1 MTAGI
6 GRLWVMSLQAGILI
20 PVILLAR
27 VLLKKYPKIYTYCLW
42 ILVGIRLLC
51 PIFIETPFSLQPD
64 YAKLSGTTQAQTL
77 PDGTANTLPGA
88 WNGTVGKAPLLSEPT
103 KIDMPDISQPESGGV
118 PKDSDTANAVS
129 SSGKAPDTASA
140 APDITPALLT
150 RVLKAAAVIYVIG
163 ATVVSVFYLYQYFSI
178 KRRISTAVRDED
190 NVWICENISSPF
202 VIGIFNPRIIL
213 PYALPD
219 SERLHILKHEQ
230 THIRHHDPFIRLVG
244 LVCLCLHW
252 WNPLVWL
259 AVHKMNQDMEMF
271 CDETALKASTAE
283 ERKAYARTLLSFA
296 ERHSGFSAGLAFGE
310 SNTERRV
317 KNIMNKRKGSIFT
330 ASVIAILIVFLCGCF
345 MTTPKDDQSTESS
358 VTPTTPNT
366 SAEQDTSDSTSA
378 EQPQTEQPDINTQLK
393 LIAENTALWLPA
405 PDNYVGDMSYYA
417 VTDLDQNGRLEII
430 ASHMGGTGGYTNSRF
445 FEVNEQFDGLA
456 ECLTDF
462 TEYSSQ
468 PDIITENTD
477 MYYDAA
483 GNTFYY
489 IEEDM
494 LRLSFGEYLNFTS
507 AMSLKNGK
515 LTVTV
520 LKSTAEYYPD
530 YRIIYQDGT
539 GNEITKTEYDKITA
553 DAFFAGRDKYEAVFG
568 WQDMR
573 ELESVTDTDA
583 LVNLLGQSY
592 GRFGFHSGYEQ
603 NNLTDK
609 AAYNAYASVLKNLC
623 DKHEFPGGEAID
635 GLLPSDDMSNNLFA
649 IADIDSDGRDELI
662 ISYTTT
668 YMAGMIAKIYD
679 YDNTSGNVREQFSE
693 WPDITFYGNG
703 TLWVGASHN
712 HGRAPELEN
721 FWPYTLY
728 RYNRLEDNYFKIASV
743 DAWDINFYNSDGSF
757 PTEADIDGDGIL
769 YFIMIDGETEYN
781 TPLDTAEYTN
791 WLNACLDGS
800 EQLNVSWKNMTSEN
814 IENISSM
821 Q

>member
-27 VLLKKYPKIYTYCLW
+27 ILLKKYPKIYTYCLW

-64 YAKLSGTTQAQTL
+64 YAKLSGTTQAHTL
-77 PDGTANTLPGA
+77 PDGTADILPGA
-88 WNGTVGKAPLLSEPT
+88 WNGTVGKAPLSGEPAKT
-103 KIDMPDISQPESGGV
+103 DMPDISQQTPGIVSGNTG
-118 PKDSDTANAVS
+118 TANTVM
-129 SSGKAPDTASA
+129 SSGKAPDTAPA
-140 APDITPALLT
+140 ALKAAPALLT
-150 RVLKAAAVIYVIG
+150 RVLNAAAVIYVIG
-163 ATVVSVFYLYQYFSI
+163 ATVVPVFYLYQYFSI
-178 KRRISTAVRDED
+178 KRRISTAVRDEG

-330 ASVIAILIVFLCGCF
+330 ASVIAILIAFLCGCF
-345 MTTPKDDQSTESS
+345 MTTPKDDQSSESS
-358 VTPTTPNT
+358 VTPAPKNT
-366 SAEQDTSDSTSA
+366 SAEQDTSDSA
-378 EQPQTEQPDINTQLK
+378 PANQPQTEQPDINTQLK
-393 LIAENTALWLPA
+393 LIAENISLWLPV
-405 PDNYVGDMSYYA
+405 PDDYAGEMSYYA
-417 VTDLDQNGRLEII
+417 VTDLDQNGRPEII
-430 ASHMGGTGGYTNSRF
+430 VSHMGGTGIHTNSRF
-445 FEVNEQFDGLA
+445 FEVNEQFDGLS

-462 TEYSSQ
+462 TEGSSQ
-468 PDIITENTD
+468 PDIITDSTA

-483 GNTFYY
+483 ENTFYY

-494 LRLSFGEYLNFTS
+494 LRLGAAEYHNFTS

-530 YRIIYQDGT
+530 YRIIYQNGA
-539 GNEITKTEYDKITA
+539 GNEITKAEFDKITA
-553 DAFFAGRDKYEAVFG
+553 DAFAGHDKCEAVFG
-568 WQDMR
+568 WRDMR
-573 ELESVTDTDA
+573 ELDSVTGTDA

-592 GRFGFHSGYEQ
+592 SRFVIHSGYEQ

-609 AAYNAYASVLKNLC
+609 AAYSAYAALLKNLC
-623 DKHEFPGGEAID
+623 DRHEFPGGEAVD
-635 GLLPSDDMSNNLFA
+635 PYDADMSANQFA
-649 IADIDSDGRDELI
+649 ITDIDSDGRDELI

-668 YMAGMIAKIYD
+668 YTAGMLARIYD
-679 YDNTSGNVREQFSE
+679 YDSTSGNVREQFSE
-693 WPDITFYGNG
+693 WPDITFYSNG
-703 TLWVGASHN
+703 TILAGASHN
-712 HGRAPELEN
+712 HGRAPELES

-728 RYNRLEDNYFKIASV
+728 HYNRLEDNYFKIASV
-743 DAWDINFYNSDGSF
+743 DAWDTNFYNSDGSF

-769 YFIMIDGETEYN
+769 YFIMTDGEPEYS
-781 TPLDTAEYTN
+781 TPLDTTEYTN

-800 EQLNVSWKNMTSEN
+800 GQLNVSWKNMTSEN